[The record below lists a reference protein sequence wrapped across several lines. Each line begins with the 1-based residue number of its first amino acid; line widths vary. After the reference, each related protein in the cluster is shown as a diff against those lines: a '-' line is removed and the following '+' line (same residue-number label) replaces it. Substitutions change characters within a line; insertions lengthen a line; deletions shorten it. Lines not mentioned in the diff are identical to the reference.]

1 MTEATRPDD
10 ACLVAFG
17 ARTPVGL
24 TALPAAAAVRAGIAS
39 FADHPYMVDQFG
51 KPMIVAKDPGIGEE
65 FTWPERLWMLLHS
78 AVTEAAASLEGKLP
92 PTTIPWI
99 LSLPPARS
107 VADGAMAKQIADRLV
122 REAPA
127 GLKPSSV
134 GTFQVGHGGGIM
146 ALEDAVRRLKSG
158 ACEMCLVAGVDSHLD
173 DEMLVALDEAE
184 QLKSEKHPW
193 GFIPGEGAGALVV
206 ATRRSAEKMGLE
218 ILGTVVGIG
227 RAREE
232 NLIHTDTVCVG
243 RGLTE
248 AMLLAMQPLERT
260 GEKVDQ
266 TYCDFN
272 GQPYRAD
279 EFGYTSTRVTRR
291 FVNSSDFEAP
301 ADCWG
306 DVRAATAP
314 LLVILAAV
322 AGRKGYALG
331 PRVLVWT
338 SSDGGDRA
346 AAVVNVKVVS
356 QEA

>member
-1 MTEATRPDD
+1 MSDPARPDD

-17 ARTPVGL
+17 ARTPVGSS
-24 TALPAAAAVRAGIAS
+24 ALPTAAAVRAGISA
-39 FADHPYMVDQFG
+39 FAQHPALADKHG
-51 KPMIVAKDPGIGEE
+51 KPMIVARDTTIARES
-65 FTWPERLWMLLHS
+65 TWPERLWSLLYS
-78 AVTEAAASLEGKLP
+78 AVAEVASSLEKKIP
-92 PTTIPWI
+92 PATPVPWI

-107 VADGAMAKQIADRLV
+107 VADGVLAKQLADRFV

-127 GLKPSSV
+127 PLKPASV
-134 GTFQVGHGGGIM
+134 GTFQVGHGGGIL
-146 ALEDAVRRLKSG
+146 ALDDAVRRLKSG
-158 ACEMCLVAGVDSHLD
+158 ACELCLVGGVDSYYDDDLLEELD
-173 DEMLVALDEAE
+173 DTD
-184 QLKSEKHPW
+184 QLKSEKRPW
-193 GFIPGEGAGALVV
+193 GFIPGEGAGVLVV
-206 ATRRSAEKMGLE
+206 ATRRAAEKMGLD
-218 ILGTVVGIG
+218 IYGTVSGIG

-248 AMLLAMQPLERT
+248 AIQLALQPLEKSN
-260 GEKVDQ
+260 EKIDQ

-279 EFGYTSTRVTRR
+279 EFGYTATRVNKRIA
-291 FVNSSDFEAP
+291 NSSDFEAP

-314 LLVILAAV
+314 LLLMLAAV
-322 AGRKGYALG
+322 SARKGYAKG

-346 AAVVNVKVVS
+346 AAVVNLPVT